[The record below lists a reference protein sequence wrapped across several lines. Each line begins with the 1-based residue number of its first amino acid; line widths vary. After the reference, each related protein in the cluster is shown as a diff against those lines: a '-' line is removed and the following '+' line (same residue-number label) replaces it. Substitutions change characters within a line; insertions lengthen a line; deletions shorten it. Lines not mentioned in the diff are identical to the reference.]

1 MTEFVIFVLG
11 LIPPDVLPPTPTP
24 PPAAY
29 PHGSQGFAAYLI
41 GGFFG
46 LGILLLA
53 MVLLNRRPKRR
64 DRREPGQ

>member
-11 LIPPDVLPPTPTP
+11 LIPLDGLPPSPTP
-24 PPAAY
+24 SSAVY
-29 PHGSQGFAAYLI
+29 PRGAQGFAAYLI

-53 MVLLNRRPKRR
+53 MVLLNRRPKR
-64 DRREPGQ
+64 